1 MYGKFKYNIWAA
13 ELAEIGSLSFKNKN
27 VKYWLCVI
35 DDFTKLSCVKLSNN
49 KKCKTVLNT
58 FIKIVNESNLNQIN
72 YGLIKEELFIID
84 LYENG

>member
-1 MYGKFKYNIWAA
+1 M
-13 ELAEIGSLSFKNKN
+13 
-27 VKYWLCVI
+27 I

-49 KKCKTVLNT
+49 KKYKTVLNT

-84 LYENG
+84 LCENG